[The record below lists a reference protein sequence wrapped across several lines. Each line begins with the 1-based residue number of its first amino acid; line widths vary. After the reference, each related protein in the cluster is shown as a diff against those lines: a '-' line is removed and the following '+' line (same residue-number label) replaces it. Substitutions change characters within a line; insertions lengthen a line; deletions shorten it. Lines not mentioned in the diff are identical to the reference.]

1 MTTTPRSPDN
11 RERTPQPPAAAPKSG
26 LASGAARETDGAIAA
41 HAEPIDGL
49 LARLK
54 TDPRTGLTQS
64 EAKTRLERDGRN
76 ELPPPTPPS
85 AWKRLISQFAN
96 PIVLTLLVAAMIA
109 LVEGWSRA
117 GESPLARFGDAIA
130 IFLIVGL
137 NAVLGF
143 YQERQAEAALEA
155 LQKMQTPN
163 ARVRREDKVVVMPAA
178 ELVVG
183 DVLELEAGDA
193 VPADARV
200 THSIDLASEESA
212 LTGESVPV
220 GKDAKAYVP
229 DDAPLGDRSTMI
241 FVGTNVVRGKGRAV
255 VVATAVR
262 TELGKLS
269 ELMRQAEGGRTP
281 LEEKLESFGKKI
293 LWACLLLSALLF
305 VRGFI
310 KGDRPWTVLLL
321 EAVSLAVAA
330 IPEGLPAITT
340 ITLALGMQ
348 RMAKRGAIIR
358 KLAAVETLGAAT
370 VICSDKTGTLTQ
382 NEMTVREIYSGGT
395 CYKVT
400 GVGYDPRGELQQMS
414 GQAVGSPDKP
424 LRHLLEIVALC
435 NNASLDLDDDGRWKA
450 IGDPTE
456 AALLTLA
463 AKGGLPRESL
473 TPGHQLLKE
482 VPFDSDRKRMTILTL
497 DAKGREVVHT
507 KGSAEIL
514 LPLCS
519 HLETESGIVALDD
532 KQRARITAEVER
544 MSGASLRVLAVARR
558 VLRSQ
563 AQRASMPE
571 ISAEEHE
578 IERDLTFVGL
588 AGMIDPPRD
597 GVKEAVQAC
606 ADAHVTAVMITGD
619 HKLTAI
625 AIATELGLFPSGA
638 EALTGAELAKMTDQ
652 ELESHV
658 DRVRVFARVTAEQK
672 LRIVR
677 AFKARGHVVAMTGDG
692 VNDAPA
698 LREAHIGVAMGK
710 SGTDVA
716 RQAADMVIADDNFAT
731 IVEAVREGRAIYRN
745 IQKFIYFL
753 LSSNAG
759 LLVAVFVASF
769 LPHIEPLTPLMI
781 LWINLVTNGLP
792 ALALGVDAPDP
803 SQMHE
808 PPRRANTG
816 LLRKREYVGILYVGV
831 FMGACG
837 IACYLWPWETSPE
850 VRAELGRSVAFS
862 LLALSPLFHAFN
874 CRSSR
879 VSIFSLRPFVF
890 LPLVLAVAVS
900 AGIHLLAVLVPAL
913 RPIFRTLAMSPYE
926 WTVLLLLSA
935 SIIPVV
941 ELSKIVIRPLSK
953 EG

>member
-1 MTTTPRSPDN
+1 MTTKGPAASLAP
-11 RERTPQPPAAAPKSG
+11 TPQSSPSSTGSPRDHVAHSLDCDALVAHYATNLDKG
-26 LASGAARETDGAIAA
+26 LTT
-41 HAEPIDGL
+41 AEAT
-49 LARLK
+49 ARL
-54 TDPRTGLTQS
+54 
-64 EAKTRLERDGRN
+64 AKDGKN
-76 ELPPPTPPS
+76 ELPPPPSPS
-85 AWKRLISQFAN
+85 AWKRILAQFAN
-96 PIVLTLLVAAMIA
+96 PIVLTLLVAAIIA
-109 LVEGWSRA
+109 LVEGMSRSNEPA
-117 GESPLARFGDAIA
+117 LSRFGDAIA

-163 ARVRREDKVVVMPAA
+163 ARVRRDDKVAVVPAA
-178 ELVVG
+178 ELVAG

-193 VPADARV
+193 IPADARV
-200 THSIDLASEESA
+200 VQSIDMAAEESA

-220 GKDAKAYVP
+220 GKDAAALVP
-229 DDAPLGDRSTMI
+229 EDAPLGDRTTML

-269 ELMRQAEGGRTP
+269 ELMRQAEPGKTP
-281 LEEKLESFGKKI
+281 LEEKLEVFGQKI

-305 VRGFI
+305 IRGLT
-310 KGDRPWTVLLL
+310 KGDRSWTELLL

-382 NEMTVREIYSGGT
+382 NEMTVREIYAGGAN
-395 CYKVT
+395 YNVT
-400 GVGYDPRGELQQMS
+400 GVGYDPRGEVQEA
-414 GQAVGSPDKP
+414 GGAAVSVPDKP

-435 NNASLDLDDDGRWKA
+435 NNATIDINSEGTWKG

-497 DAKGREVVHT
+497 DAKGREIVHT
-507 KGSAEIL
+507 KGGAEVL
-514 LPLCS
+514 LPMC
-519 HLETESGIVALDD
+519 TRVDTDGGVTALDD
-532 KQRARITAEVER
+532 ETRKRINEQVER
-544 MSGASLRVLAVARR
+544 MSSASLRVLAVARR
-558 VLRSQ
+558 VLRS
-563 AQRASMPE
+563 S
-571 ISAEEHE
+571 EERLVVDLNDHDD
-578 IERDLTFVGL
+578 IEKDLTFVGL
-588 AGMIDPPRD
+588 VGMIDPPRE

-606 ADAHVTAVMITGD
+606 ADAHVSAVMITGD
-619 HKLTAI
+619 HKLTAM
-625 AIATELGLFPSGA
+625 AIARELGLFPEGA
-638 EALTGAELAKMTDQ
+638 EARTGAELTKMTDQ
-652 ELESHV
+652 ELEECV

-710 SGTDVA
+710 GGTDVA

-731 IVEAVREGRAIYRN
+731 IVHAVREGRAIYRN

-769 LPHIEPLTPLMI
+769 LPNVHPLTPLMI

-792 ALALGVDAPDP
+792 ALALGIDAPDD

-808 PPRRANTG
+808 PPRRNDTG
-816 LLRKREYVGILYVGV
+816 LLRPREYAGIILVGL
-831 FMGACG
+831 FMGGCG
-837 IACYLWPWETSPE
+837 IACYLWPWSVGESLKHDYG
-850 VRAELGRSVAFS
+850 RAVAFS

-879 VSIFSLRPFVF
+879 VSILGLKPIVF

-900 AGIHLLAVLVPAL
+900 AGIHLLAVLVPGL
-913 RPIFRTLAMSPYE
+913 RPVFKTLPMSSND
-926 WTVLLLLSA
+926 WLVLVALSA

-941 ELSKIVIRPLSK
+941 ELVKLVTRPSPDVK
-953 EG
+953 KSATA